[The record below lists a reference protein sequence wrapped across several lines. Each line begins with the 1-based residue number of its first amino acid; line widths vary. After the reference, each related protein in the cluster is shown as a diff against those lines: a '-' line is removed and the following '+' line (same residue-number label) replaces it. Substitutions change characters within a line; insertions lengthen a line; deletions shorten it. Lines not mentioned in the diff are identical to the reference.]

1 MINLTVSAV
10 KQFKR
15 LVVEQGRP
23 ELALRVFVSPGGC
36 SGMSY
41 GMAFDE
47 APQEGDLTVEQDG
60 VKVWVDEMSV
70 LYLKGSEIDFVDK
83 LMGGGFTI
91 NNPNAAR
98 SCACGHSFDTGGDGE
113 SARPCS

>member
-1 MINLTVSAV
+1 MITLTDTAV
-10 KQFKR
+10 NQVRK
-15 LVVEQGRP
+15 LVGDQGRDD
-23 ELALRVFVSPGGC
+23 LALRVFVSPGGC

-41 GMAFDE
+41 GMAFDDTE
-47 APQEGDLTVEQDG
+47 QDGDLTVEQDG

-70 LYLKGSEIDFVDK
+70 LYLKGAQIDWVDK

-98 SCACGHSFDTGGDGE
+98 SCACGSSFDTGADSA
-113 SARPCS
+113 SARACS